1 MLIDENGIQ
10 QFEPDKIETILL
22 KHFSTLFE
30 SQETFHIKETAEV
43 VKNTITPDLF
53 NHLDAEFTSEEVT
66 KAIISMK
73 RLAAPGPDGLPAIFY
88 HTYWEIIKEDVNKAV
103 LQVLNDRGDP
113 TPYNQTHICLIPKKN
128 NPTTQVISDPYPC
141 AMSFKKSSPKQ

>member
-1 MLIDENGIQ
+1 
-10 QFEPDKIETILL
+10 
-22 KHFSTLFE
+22 
-30 SQETFHIKETAEV
+30 
-43 VKNTITPDLF
+43 
-53 NHLDAEFTSEEVT
+53 
-66 KAIISMK
+66 MK
-73 RLAAPGPDGLPAIFY
+73 GLAAPGPDDLPAIFY
-88 HTYWEIIKEDVNKAV
+88 HTYWDIIKEDVNKAV